1 MDKYFTIMIIP
12 EREKGVKSFRI
23 PKVMF
28 RAIVF
33 FSVITIVII
42 GILAYDYSKLINQ
55 VYKNKHLTIENRQL
69 KEQIELFDRKLN
81 SLTEDIK
88 RIHIFERKL
97 RVITGLEEQEF
108 QQVKSKAQPGN
119 GPRQDIDQ
127 RSPDSD
133 ILQVKEK
140 SNTGKLKETS
150 YSKGPAENFFP
161 KLDQLLS
168 LPNQDKMTNTKNF
181 IKLKTLYEKKIA
193 ASFGLHTGYRYTK
206 EWSQLTKSS
215 FSLASQFAR
224 FDHSFN
230 VMKNFIKDMEVKVH
244 QLDQHLLDQ
253 DSFLKSTPTLLP
265 TKGWITSYYGPR
277 KSHYS
282 GRIKMHEGL
291 DIGAKPGTR
300 ITAPADGIVT
310 FSGKKPGFGYIVQI
324 DHGYGVE
331 TIYAHASKLEVKK
344 SQSVKRGMIIARVG
358 NTGLSTGPHVH
369 YEVRVNGTPVDP
381 LYYVLD

>member
-33 FSVITIVII
+33 FSVITLVIV

-88 RIHIFERKL
+88 RIHIFEKKL
-97 RVITGLEEQEF
+97 RVITGLEEHEF
-108 QQVKSKAQPGN
+108 QKMKSKELLPGN
-119 GPRQDIDQ
+119 PLKKNTLDEKKVI
-127 RSPDSD
+127 
-133 ILQVKEK
+133 QVEK
-140 SNTGKLKETS
+140 NNPSLIEASFKKNSKQTFPQLDKFFNLPGQETKNKQNYLKLKS
-150 YSKGPAENFFP
+150 
-161 KLDQLLS
+161 
-168 LPNQDKMTNTKNF
+168 
-181 IKLKTLYEKKIA
+181 LYEKKIA
-193 ASFGLHTGYRYTK
+193 TSFGLHTGYRYTK

-215 FSLASQFAR
+215 FSLADQFAR
-224 FDHSFN
+224 FDHNFN
-230 VMKNFIKDMEVKVH
+230 AMKDFIKDIEVKIH

-291 DIGAKPGTR
+291 DIGAKPGTK
-300 ITAPADGIVT
+300 IIAPADGIVT
-310 FSGKKPGFGYIVQI
+310 FSGKKPGFGYIVQL

-331 TIYAHASKLEVKK
+331 TIYAHASKLEVRK
-344 SQSVKRGMIIARVG
+344 SQSVQRGMVIARVG

>member
-1 MDKYFTIMIIP
+1 MIIP

-81 SLTEDIK
+81 SLTEDIR

-97 RVITGLEEQEF
+97 RVITGLEEQES
-108 QQVKSKAQPGN
+108 QQLKSKVQLKESLRKDSEK
-119 GPRQDIDQ
+119 PRLDN
-127 RSPDSD
+127 D
-133 ILQVKEK
+133 ILQVEEK
-140 SNTGKLKETS
+140 GNPVRLKETS
-150 YSKGPAENFFP
+150 YSKNPSERFFP
-161 KLDQLLS
+161 KLDQLLD
-168 LPNQDKMTNTKNF
+168 LPNQDKTTNTKNF

-291 DIGAKPGTR
+291 DIGAKPGTQ
-300 ITAPADGIVT
+300 IIAPADGIVT

-344 SQSVKRGMIIARVG
+344 SQPVKRGMIIARVG

>member
-108 QQVKSKAQPGN
+108 QQMKSKAQPGN
-119 GPRQDIDQ
+119 GPRQNIDQ
-127 RSPDSD
+127 LSPDSD

-150 YSKGPAENFFP
+150 YSKESAENFFP

-168 LPNQDKMTNTKNF
+168 LPNQDKVTNTKNF

-291 DIGAKPGTR
+291 DIGAKPGTQ
-300 ITAPADGIVT
+300 IIAPADGIVT

-344 SQSVKRGMIIARVG
+344 SQPVKRGMIIARVG

>member
-1 MDKYFTIMIIP
+1 M
-12 EREKGVKSFRI
+12 
-23 PKVMF
+23 
-28 RAIVF
+28 
-33 FSVITIVII
+33 
-42 GILAYDYSKLINQ
+42 
-55 VYKNKHLTIENRQL
+55 

-108 QQVKSKAQPGN
+108 QQMKSKPEPGKN
-119 GPRQDIDQ
+119 PGQDINQ
-127 RSPDSD
+127 LNPDSD

-140 SNTGKLKETS
+140 SNPGRLQETS
-150 YSKGPAENFFP
+150 YSNESTENFFP

-291 DIGAKPGTR
+291 DIGAKPGTQ
-300 ITAPADGIVT
+300 IIAPADGIVT

-344 SQSVKRGMIIARVG
+344 SQPVKRGMIIARVG

>member
-1 MDKYFTIMIIP
+1 MIIP

-28 RAIVF
+28 RAIIF

-81 SLTEDIK
+81 SLTEDIR

-97 RVITGLEEQEF
+97 RVITGLEEQEY
-108 QQVKSKAQPGN
+108 QQMKSKVQLKGS
-119 GPRQDIDQ
+119 PRK
-127 RSPDSD
+127 DSDKPKLDND
-133 ILQVKEK
+133 ILQVEEK
-140 SNTGKLKETS
+140 SNSVRLKEAS
-150 YSKGPAENFFP
+150 YSKKSTESFFP
-161 KLDQLLS
+161 NLDQLLN
-168 LPNQDKMTNTKNF
+168 LPNQDKTTNTKNF
-181 IKLKTLYEKKIA
+181 LKLKTLYEKKIA

-291 DIGAKPGTR
+291 DIGAKPGTQ
-300 ITAPADGIVT
+300 IIAPADGIVT

-344 SQSVKRGMIIARVG
+344 SQPVKRGMIIARVG

>member
-1 MDKYFTIMIIP
+1 MIIP

-33 FSVITIVII
+33 FSVITLVIV

-88 RIHIFERKL
+88 RIHIFEKKL
-97 RVITGLEEQEF
+97 RVITGLEEHEF
-108 QQVKSKAQPGN
+108 QKMKSKELLPGN
-119 GPRQDIDQ
+119 PLKQG
-127 RSPDSD
+127 SPGEKKVIQVEENNPSLIQTSFKKDSKKTFPQLD
-133 ILQVKEK
+133 KFFNLSGQEK
-140 SNTGKLKETS
+140 KNKQNYLKLK
-150 YSKGPAENFFP
+150 N
-161 KLDQLLS
+161 
-168 LPNQDKMTNTKNF
+168 
-181 IKLKTLYEKKIA
+181 LYEKKIA
-193 ASFGLHTGYRYTK
+193 TSFGLHTGYRYTK

-215 FSLASQFAR
+215 FSLADQFAR
-224 FDHSFN
+224 FDYNFN
-230 VMKNFIKDMEVKVH
+230 AMKDFIKDIEVKIH

-291 DIGAKPGTR
+291 DIGAKPGTK
-300 ITAPADGIVT
+300 IIAPADGIVT
-310 FSGKKPGFGYIVQI
+310 FSGKKPGFGYIVQL

-331 TIYAHASKLEVKK
+331 TIYAHASKLEVRK
-344 SQSVKRGMIIARVG
+344 SQPVQRGMVIARVG

>member
-23 PKVMF
+23 PRVMF
-28 RAIVF
+28 RAVVF
-33 FSVITIVII
+33 FSVITLVIV

-88 RIHIFERKL
+88 RIHIFEKKL
-97 RVITGLEEQEF
+97 RVITGLEEHESQKR
-108 QQVKSKAQPGN
+108 KSKNLLPGGPLKNEN
-119 GPRQDIDQ
+119 GSLNQNVNNSEGDGPSHRETSSTQSSFPQLDQ
-127 RSPDSD
+127 FSNLSN
-133 ILQVKEK
+133 KEK
-140 SNTGKLKETS
+140 FAQQEDFLELK
-150 YSKGPAENFFP
+150 N
-161 KLDQLLS
+161 
-168 LPNQDKMTNTKNF
+168 
-181 IKLKTLYEKKIA
+181 LYEKKIA
-193 ASFGLHTGYRYTK
+193 TSFGLHTGYRYTK

-215 FSLASQFAR
+215 FSLASQFAL

-230 VMKNFIKDMEVKVH
+230 IMKNFIKDIEVKVH

-291 DIGAKPGTR
+291 DIGAKPGTQ
-300 ITAPADGIVT
+300 IIAPADGIVT
-310 FSGKKPGFGYIVQI
+310 FSGKKPGFGFIVQI

-331 TIYAHASKLEVKK
+331 TIYAHASKLEVNK